1 MVSPAR
7 VLSEK
12 RLVVVPLV
20 VLALVNLVMLGL
32 VLGPLGG
39 RVGTLEARATAATI
53 AAADA
58 QREQDEARAL
68 STGKSQA
75 TDDLQQFYS
84 DVLPEDQ
91 ASARRLTFL
100 QLAQLARGA
109 GLDFDRR
116 AFTQDRPKDAHLI
129 RADLSMV
136 VRGRYPELRRFMH
149 AVEAG
154 DDFVVI
160 RGLTVSQSTDTPG
173 MLEATLSISTYYRA
187 ADGR

>member
-7 VLSEK
+7 VMTDK
-12 RLVVVPLV
+12 RLVLVPIV

-58 QREQDEARAL
+58 QRELDQARAL

-75 TDDLQQFYS
+75 TDDLQQFYT

-100 QLAQLARGA
+100 RLAQLARGA

-116 AFTQDRPKDAHLI
+116 AFTQDQQQDAHLV

-149 AVEAG
+149 AVESG

-160 RGLTVSQSTDTPG
+160 RGLTVTQSSDTPG
-173 MLEATLSISTYYRA
+173 VLDATLSISTYYRA
-187 ADGR
+187 PDGR